1 MYGSLVVFSCACAPP
16 AVHDIVSILESSS
29 NLVRGTD
36 NVDDWVCSE
45 RSGVT
50 VAVFAIIRMRVR
62 WPEGVGAPLIS
73 DFAKI
78 YWWYATVMSGL
89 RFGGCMGDAV
99 EKLGGFAGCVRL
111 CMCRVVASEVTDTGS
126 RFRSPKVLTSREHR
140 LSQSNDEYIQGDHAM
155 YDDSR

>member
-16 AVHDIVSILESSS
+16 PAVHDMIS
-29 NLVRGTD
+29 NRVRTWYAVRRTD

-89 RFGGCMGDAV
+89 RFGGGMRDAV
-99 EKLGGFAGCVRL
+99 EKLRGFAGCVRL
-111 CMCRVVASEVTDTGS
+111 CMGRVVGGNGYEFSLS
-126 RFRSPKVLTSREHR
+126 F
-140 LSQSNDEYIQGDHAM
+140 SQSSHLTRTPIKSVKRRMH
-155 YDDSR
+155 SRRSCHV